1 MDKIFEK
8 NSLKCA
14 TQYMI
19 TQLSEELHDNAVA
32 HGFYDEHDNLI
43 GFLSGLDA
51 PEKCVPVQR
60 DFVLAQLAK
69 ITSEVS
75 EAVEVIQH
83 GKLDSEDF
91 AEELADVII
100 RTLDLC
106 GFLRIDAGKA
116 VIDKAE
122 KNILRPYRHGKVC

>member
-19 TQLSEELHDNAVA
+19 TQLSEELHDNAVK
-32 HGFYDEHDNLI
+32 HGFYADHDNMMEHFTKLDFPEMALI
-43 GFLSGLDA
+43 G
-51 PEKCVPVQR
+51 QR

-69 ITSEVS
+69 IAS
-75 EAVEVIQH
+75 EAGEAVDEVQH

-91 AEELADVII
+91 AEELADIMI

-116 VIDKAE
+116 IIEKAE
-122 KNILRPYRHGKVC
+122 KNMLRPYRHGKVC